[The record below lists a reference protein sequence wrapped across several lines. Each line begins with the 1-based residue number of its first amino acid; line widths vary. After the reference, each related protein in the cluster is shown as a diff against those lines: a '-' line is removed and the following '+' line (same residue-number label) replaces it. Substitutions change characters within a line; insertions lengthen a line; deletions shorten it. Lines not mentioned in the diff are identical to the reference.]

1 MAKKFTQVKKPTVDK
16 KELVNA
22 IRKRLAETELPQEL
36 RLNKWSNITDVKKFF
51 ESHLAVVERQEGRVV
66 EPYASRLKE
75 VLKMVG
81 IDINEIAKEILNKQ
95 NGV

>member
-36 RLNKWSNITDVKKFF
+36 RLNEWSNITNVRKFLD
-51 ESHLAVVERQEGRVV
+51 SHLMVVEHQEGRVS

-81 IDINEIAKEILNKQ
+81 IDVTEIAKEILNKTKA
-95 NGV
+95 